1 MDPSGKRVIGSLILL
16 LGLTFLAVGLASG
29 QLNYILDF
37 LKKVFEPSIAGAP

>member
-16 LGLTFLAVGLASG
+16 LGLTFLAIGIVSG